1 MMPESGA
8 RVDGP
13 EGRAPRPGRL
23 ALVVLL
29 GAFGSFGISAG
40 TFAVLLADLSRALD
54 LSPGPLGF
62 ALFVGAA
69 ASIFTMALLGWT
81 ADRLG
86 RQVFLM
92 ISGGVMGAGIAALAF
107 AGSYAALLIALIVHH
122 AASGL

>member
-40 TFAVLLADLSRALD
+40 TFAVLLADLSGALD

-69 ASIFTMALLGWT
+69 ASILAMATLGWT
-81 ADRLG
+81 ADRS
-86 RQVFLM
+86 RRAFLAV
-92 ISGGVMGAGIAALAF
+92 SGFVTGGGIIALAF
-107 AGSYAALLIALIVHH
+107 AGGYAALL
-122 AASGL
+122 AAQIGRAHV